1 MCGILGIA
9 FLNGH
14 KIKDPK
20 VPKTI
25 LRRLLLESK
34 VRGSDA
40 TGVAFADN
48 DNVAVIKHNIDA
60 GRFVNSDFYEKAVE
74 RFIGH
79 DGKSLNKVSVI
90 IGHTRAQTKGTHE
103 NRHNNHPV
111 VSNKIIGIHNGC
123 INNDDVLFEEYER
136 AFPTTFRR
144 KAWVDTEIIFRLIDH
159 YKYTIDQPMY
169 DAVKSTDEK
178 LSGGYACAFV
188 AASEPWMLWLFKD
201 WSPTTVFH
209 YPNPGIVIFASAEVF
224 INKAIAGL
232 ELGYPTE
239 IKYERESCL
248 AINTI
253 TNDFTSFELS
263 RKSWKGHQG
272 VL

>member
-1 MCGILGIA
+1 MCGILGMA

-14 KIKDPK
+14 KIKDSK

-25 LRRLLLESK
+25 LKRLFIESK
-34 VRGSDA
+34 VRGTDA

-48 DNVAVIKHNIDA
+48 DHIAVIKHNIH
-60 GRFVNSDFYEKAVE
+60 GEKFVNSDFYEKAVE
-74 RFIGH
+74 RYIGH
-79 DGKSLNKVSVI
+79 DGKPLNEINVI
-90 IGHTRAQTKGTHE
+90 LGHTRAETKGAHT

-111 VSNKIIGIHNGC
+111 VSNKIIGVHNGH
-123 INNDDVLFEEYER
+123 ISNDDELFDDYER
-136 AFPTTFRR
+136 AFPASFRR

-159 YKYTIDQPMY
+159 YKYIVDEPMY
-169 DAVKSTDEK
+169 DAVKSTSEK
-178 LSGGYACAFV
+178 LTGGYACAFV

-209 YPNPGIVIFASAEVF
+209 YPEHGIVIFASAEAF
-224 INKAIAGL
+224 INKAIVGL

-239 IKYERESCL
+239 IEYDRESCL

-253 TNDFTSFELS
+253 TNAFTSFEL
-263 RKSWKGHQG
+263 KQKGWKGHQG